1 MLANITIS
9 TLAII
14 AVIRFVNIE
23 VFDRVRNL
31 KGYIIA
37 LIVVW
42 LLQCGVSVP
51 NGIWNTVLA
60 TTKTCSIPFE
70 NLNRTKEYTLIVRV
84 LCFFVPLVVMWLSNV
99 GVVIKMRASS
109 LKVQP
114 FSAHI
119 NYAMQRHRR
128 HRRVTLTCLFLA
140 LVFTIN
146 LTPFEA
152 SLIVIHVDSGLT
164 KQLSLNVLEY
174 LWLLTVLNTCVN
186 PFIYGFCFKDLRQRL
201 VRILESIMPRATNKS
216 STNNRDPITDKTRR
230 NLPRQDSIRIDVN
243 QRSPSS
249 DHTIRNQLH
258 VHVITS
264 TCPNVQDTSSLNWMK
279 PKYKATK

>member
-164 KQLSLNVLEY
+164 TGTSLL
-174 LWLLTVLNTCVN
+174 C
-186 PFIYGFCFKDLRQRL
+186 GFLKGWTT
-201 VRILESIMPRATNKS
+201 S
-216 STNNRDPITDKTRR
+216 TRR
-230 NLPRQDSIRIDVN
+230 PPVFL
-243 QRSPSS
+243 
-249 DHTIRNQLH
+249 
-258 VHVITS
+258 
-264 TCPNVQDTSSLNWMK
+264 K
-279 PKYKATK
+279 